1 MWDGGGADSDDDG
14 YVYDDDAMDVASARD
29 DDDMDA
35 DDGRPVVPAYDEKAR
50 LAEALEESKQ
60 DTGSNAVAVDPAFA
74 ADPAAPPL
82 HDASATLAAAV
93 APEPAAQ
100 PVQSA
105 LATPAAAAAGPQL
118 EPPTVD
124 DEEPKVG
131 SKVWWEKSGL
141 VVKCLKPTDE
151 PFKTKSQSRQD
162 AQKANLRSEK
172 TDLEGWNVERISGG
186 CLAYWHTNDR
196 KRYTTRVV
204 PLRAKLELDAPKRK
218 SARRGFSTAPEE
230 KRDAKKKLEQTGSQ
244 APDYYQ
250 RPEVIAA
257 RSDHARRMQF
267 LRAKAG
273 RRVGASTIDRSKLYT
288 PEFIGEL
295 YALQYI
301 GLFNPHIRPLICCC
315 ELWHLSEKYG
325 IEIEW
330 ERRRTASKSLTFF
343 RIYDSVIP
351 RRSLYLFQYRFTGF
365 S

>member
-82 HDASATLAAAV
+82 HDASLAAAV

-118 EPPTVD
+118 EPPTID
-124 DEEPKVG
+124 DEEPDVG
-131 SKVWWEKSGL
+131 SKDWWEKSGL
-141 VVKCLKPTDE
+141 AVKCLKPTDT
-151 PFKTKSQSRQD
+151 PFKTKYQSRRD
-162 AQKANLRSEK
+162 AQKANLRSES
-172 TDLEGWNVERISGG
+172 TGLEGWNVSRVDAL
-186 CLAYWHTNDR
+186 LAYWHTND
-196 KRYTTRVV
+196 KTRYTTRVI

-218 SARRGFSTAPEE
+218 STRRGFSHPSTE
-230 KRDAKKKLEQTGSQ
+230 KNHAKAKLEQTGNQ

-257 RSDHARRMQF
+257 RSEGERRMLF
-267 LRAKAG
+267 LKA
-273 RRVGASTIDRSKLYT
+273 
-288 PEFIGEL
+288 
-295 YALQYI
+295 
-301 GLFNPHIRPLICCC
+301 
-315 ELWHLSEKYG
+315 
-325 IEIEW
+325 
-330 ERRRTASKSLTFF
+330 
-343 RIYDSVIP
+343 
-351 RRSLYLFQYRFTGF
+351 
-365 S
+365 

>member
-1 MWDGGGADSDDDG
+1 MWIGGAGSDDEEDENDE
-14 YVYDDDAMDVASARD
+14 YYTDTFDDVDAATNAALAESLRE
-29 DDDMDA
+29 MDA
-35 DDGRPVVPAYDEKAR
+35 ESTAAAAPPVQAPTASTAADP
-50 LAEALEESKQ
+50 
-60 DTGSNAVAVDPAFA
+60 VAQPIHRAA

-82 HDASATLAAAV
+82 HDTSATLAAAV

-162 AQKANLRSEK
+162 AQKANLRSES
-172 TDLEGWNVERISGG
+172 TGLEGWNVSRVDAL
-186 CLAYWHTNDR
+186 LAYWHTND
-196 KRYTTRVV
+196 KTRYTTRVI

-218 SARRGFSTAPEE
+218 STRRGFSHPSTE
-230 KRDAKKKLEQTGSQ
+230 KNHAKAKLEQTGNQ

-257 RSDHARRMQF
+257 RSERERRMLF
-267 LRAKAG
+267 LQAKVG
-273 RRVGASTIDRSKLYT
+273 RRVGGATWARSEYYT

-315 ELWHLSEKYG
+315 ELEALSKKYG

-365 S
+365 P